1 MNVPGRPKTRATPI
15 GDVVRGVFSQI
26 DQKKEMGEEEIRGV
40 WSEAAGEAG
49 ARHSIP
55 VSLSKKILKV
65 HVDSPG
71 WMQELT
77 LQKRKVLKK
86 LQSHFGKDKIQEIR
100 FRIGEF

>member
-1 MNVPGRPKTRATPI
+1 VNGAKRRKSSASSV
-15 GDVVRGVFSQI
+15 GDVLRGVFSQI

-40 WSEAAGEAG
+40 WTDAAGTAG
-49 ARHSIP
+49 SRHSSP
-55 VSLSKKILKV
+55 VSLSKKVLRV

-77 LQKRKVLKK
+77 MQKRKVLKK
-86 LQSHFGKDKIQEIR
+86 LQSHFGKDKIQEIH